1 MMRPWIRQALQR
13 GFALKLKVRWTLLGA
28 LLAVTFKCFGC
39 SFCDPEIIER
49 QAFYEGKLIYALC
62 DYRPIMPGHSLVLP
76 KRHVERF
83 EDLTPDEMAE
93 IMQFIPKMHVAISQ
107 VQGTDDY
114 ALLQKNGKSIGQSV
128 PHVHIHYIPKKSSDS
143 GELTT
148 LFRFFWVPRFSSALS
163 EEAIRDNVQAVK
175 AALSEGLE

>member
-1 MMRPWIRQALQR
+1 MTLKIRLLAL
-13 GFALKLKVRWTLLGA
+13 VA
-28 LLAVTFKCFGC
+28 LLANTFNSFGC

-49 QAFYEGKLIYALC
+49 QAFYEGNLIYALC
-62 DYRPIMPGHSLVLP
+62 DYRPIMPGHSLIIP

-83 EDLTPDEMAE
+83 EDLTSEEMAE
-93 IMQFIPKMHVAISQ
+93 IMQFIPKMHRAVSQ
-107 VQGTDDY
+107 VEGTDDY

-148 LFRFFWVPRFSSALS
+148 LFRFFWIPRFSSALS
-163 EEAIRDNVQAVK
+163 EETLRGNVQAVK
-175 AALSEGLE
+175 MALTAD

>member
-1 MMRPWIRQALQR
+1 M
-13 GFALKLKVRWTLLGA
+13 TLNIQLLALGA
-28 LLAVTFKCFGC
+28 FLINTFNSFGC

-49 QAFYEGKLIYALC
+49 QAFYEGNLIYALC
-62 DYRPIMPGHSLVLP
+62 DYRPIMPGHSLVIP

-83 EDLTPDEMAE
+83 EDLTTEEMTE
-93 IMQFIPKMHVAISQ
+93 MLQFIPKMHKAVSQ
-107 VQGTDDY
+107 VEGTDDY

-163 EEAIRDNVQAVK
+163 EETLRGNVQAVK
-175 AALSEGLE
+175 MALPAD